1 VGGGGALEGIR
12 VLDAS
17 QMLAGPLCAMRL
29 GDLGADVLKIEP
41 PDAGEFNRTHGFGDV
56 NVNGETTT
64 FLGLNRN
71 KRSVALNLK
80 SPAGLAALHDLVR
93 VSDVF
98 LQNYRV
104 GTAER
109 LGVGYEQLRAINP
122 RLVYASISGYGE
134 EGPYAGRPGQDLVIQ
149 GYSGSM
155 WSVGRSTDA
164 PTPSALW
171 AADAITGYQ
180 AAIGI
185 LGALQA
191 RTRTGEGQ
199 KVHVAML
206 AAIMDCQL
214 QELATHLNLGL
225 VPERPATPSAHAWL
239 PAPYGVYRTADGYI
253 TIAMAP
259 LPVLGQALEIPR
271 LADFSTWQDGMDHRD
286 EIWTLVSE
294 RMPAR
299 TTAAWIEIL
308 DAHKLWSGPVY
319 RYPDL
324 VADPHVVATGMIASV
339 EHPTAGTIRLP
350 APPIR
355 MSETPT
361 GIHRPPPLLDQHTEE
376 VLREALG
383 YDDARLAALRA
394 EGAIR

>member
-1 VGGGGALEGIR
+1 
-12 VLDAS
+12 
-17 QMLAGPLCAMRL
+17 MRL

-41 PDAGEFNRTHGFGDV
+41 PGIGEFNRTHGFGDLGM
-56 NVNGETTT
+56 NGETTT

-71 KRSVALNLK
+71 KRSVAINLK
-80 SPAGLAALHDLVR
+80 SPAGIAALHDLVR

-122 RLVYASISGYGE
+122 RLIYCSISGYGE

-149 GYSGSM
+149 CYSGSM
-155 WSVGRSTDA
+155 WSVGRAGDA

-191 RTRTGEGQ
+191 RQRTGAGQ

-206 AAIMDCQL
+206 AAIMDCQM
-214 QELATHLNLGL
+214 QELTTHLNLGL
-225 VPERPATPSAHAWL
+225 VPERPQTPSAHAWL
-239 PAPYGVYRTADGYI
+239 PAPYGVYPTADGYI
-253 TIAMAP
+253 TLAMAP
-259 LPVLGQALEIPR
+259 LTVLGEALGIPR
-271 LADFSTWQDGMDHRD
+271 LADFGAWNDGMEHRD
-286 EIWTLVSE
+286 EIWTLVAA
-294 RMPAR
+294 RMPDR
-299 TTAAWIEIL
+299 TTAEWIEIL

-324 VADPHVVATGMIASV
+324 VNDPHVVATGMIATV
-339 EHPTAGTIRLP
+339 DHPTAGPVRVP

-361 GIHRPPPLLDQHTEE
+361 GIHRAPPLLGQHTDE
-376 VLREALG
+376 VLRDVLG
-383 YDDARLAALRA
+383 YGDDQVEAMRA
-394 EGAIR
+394 GGAI